1 LQLEPS
7 AIQTS
12 RDVLAEFGNMS
23 SPTILF
29 IVERLIRNKTPGPCV
44 LLAFGPGLTIEAALV
59 EPFVRP
65 VSGRAHREKAVLGAK

>member
-1 LQLEPS
+1 
-7 AIQTS
+7 
-12 RDVLAEFGNMS
+12 MS

-59 EPFVRP
+59 EPFVRL
-65 VSGRAHREKAVLGAK
+65 SGGKVRREKATLGSAT